1 MVHVCSTTIL
11 GLGIIFFNR
20 DHQMS
25 VHCKFYTTQHLHI
38 AKDTLH
44 LIQIR
49 LHIAKGTVHVIP
61 IDICTLQKVLYIL
74 YQWDTSK
81 RYTVDF
87 IGTPPP

>member
-11 GLGIIFFNR
+11 GLGIIFFNM

-25 VHCKFYTTQHLHI
+25 VHCKFYNTQHLHI
-38 AKDTLH
+38 EKDTLH

-49 LHIAKGTVHVIP
+49 LHVAKSTVHVIP
-61 IDICTLQKVLYIL
+61 IDICTLQKVLHIL
-74 YQWDTSK
+74 YLWDTSK

-87 IGTPPP
+87 IGTP